1 MAESWIAVTS
11 DIIELEN
18 MERGSV
24 GSGGIEYTALAN
36 AVVRAGG
43 TSYSLTKDG
52 ARLVVVGNTIHIPV
66 EFKGAKS
73 RATQG

>member
-18 MERGSV
+18 MQRGSV
-24 GSGGIEYTALAN
+24 GSGGIEYTALDD

-43 TSYSLTKDG
+43 TSYSLPKG
-52 ARLVVVGNTIHIPV
+52 GSRLVVVGNTIHIPT
-66 EFKGAKS
+66 ES
-73 RATQG
+73 R